1 MIWVIRENT
10 MLTPEQIA
18 HFETFGFLF
27 MRQVFSSEEI
37 EKITLEAE
45 ILWEENRRSEAVS
58 KNGISMDAF
67 VERSPLLTELV
78 DDDRIFHSVEQLLG
92 SDFVWVGS
100 EGNVTKNAD
109 HRWHSDRKC
118 WRKEEEEDITY
129 RRIKIMLYLDPVT
142 KDTGCLRIIPGSH
155 RMPFHQELG
164 AQEKDAQSQ
173 PFGALG
179 EDLPCHPLESEPG
192 DVVLFNHCLF
202 HSIYG
207 GWDGRRIIALK
218 FAAMPTTERQLNA
231 LNHTKSKFYTSGA
244 VFRPHQNFLKC
255 NRPRIRGMVENLD
268 ALGAKL

>member
-142 KDTGCLRIIPGSH
+142 KDTGC
-155 RMPFHQELG
+155 MPFHQELG
-164 AQEKDAQSQ
+164 AQEKDAQS
-173 PFGALG
+173 
-179 EDLPCHPLESEPG
+179 
-192 DVVLFNHCLF
+192 
-202 HSIYG
+202 
-207 GWDGRRIIALK
+207 
-218 FAAMPTTERQLNA
+218 
-231 LNHTKSKFYTSGA
+231 
-244 VFRPHQNFLKC
+244 
-255 NRPRIRGMVENLD
+255 
-268 ALGAKL
+268 

>member
-1 MIWVIRENT
+1 

-142 KDTGCLRIIPGSH
+142 KDTGCLFIRNWEPKKRMLNLSH
-155 RMPFHQELG
+155 LAHW
-164 AQEKDAQSQ
+164 EKIYPVILWNQNRVTSYYLITASFTAYTEDGMDDASS
-173 PFGALG
+173 P
-179 EDLPCHPLESEPG
+179 
-192 DVVLFNHCLF
+192 
-202 HSIYG
+202 
-207 GWDGRRIIALK
+207 
-218 FAAMPTTERQLNA
+218 
-231 LNHTKSKFYTSGA
+231 
-244 VFRPHQNFLKC
+244 
-255 NRPRIRGMVENLD
+255 
-268 ALGAKL
+268 